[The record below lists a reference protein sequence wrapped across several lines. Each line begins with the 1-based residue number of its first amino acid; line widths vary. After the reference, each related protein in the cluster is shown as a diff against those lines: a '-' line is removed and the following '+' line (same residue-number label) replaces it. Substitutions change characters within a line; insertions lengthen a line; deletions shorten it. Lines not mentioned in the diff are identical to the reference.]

1 MGYSEVFYFFIK
13 AKENVSIEK
22 KGISEL
28 IRKPNKSRDYLR
40 RKSSIIGFREIWK
53 YKNKSF
59 KYNLYIYP
67 FFIPYINMAIILNN
81 LN

>member
-28 IRKPNKSRDYLR
+28 IRKPNKSKEYLR

-59 KYNLYIYP
+59 KYNLYIFLSFYHSLNQYGH
-67 FFIPYINMAIILNN
+67 YIE
-81 LN
+81 